1 MQKTNNLKLWLTVI
15 YVGCLMIGNTVAA
28 KQIQLPLGLTATG
41 AAVLVPITYILS
53 DVLSEVYGYKWSR
66 TSCYMAFALNLIMV
80 TAYQLCIWAPHPDYF
95 QNQAAF
101 QLVLG
106 NAPRVL
112 VGSSLGLLAGDFVN
126 DKVFQIMK
134 RNHAHEHKGF
144 AGRSI
149 FSSVLGE
156 IADTSVFVPIA
167 FGGLMSI
174 PDAVVLGASGVFL
187 KLLCEVVLFPA
198 TNIACKKIKKAE
210 GVDEFAKKG

>member
-1 MQKTNNLKLWLTVI
+1 MDLYLAGN
-15 YVGCLMIGNTVAA
+15 VGNEKWKASCD
-28 KQIQLPLGLTATG
+28 
-41 AAVLVPITYILS
+41 VPILESFHYITPEAEKKIPYIKTFLLDGGAFTFFS
-53 DVLSEVYGYKWSR
+53 GGHDVVWE
-66 TSCYMAFALNLIMV
+66 
-80 TAYQLCIWAPHPDYF
+80 DYVDRYADFINRF
-95 QNQAAF
+95 QI
-101 QLVLG
+101 
-106 NAPRVL
+106 APRVL
-112 VGSSLGLLAGDFVN
+112 AGSSLGLLAGDFVN

-174 PDAVVLGASGVFL
+174 PDVVVLGASGVFL